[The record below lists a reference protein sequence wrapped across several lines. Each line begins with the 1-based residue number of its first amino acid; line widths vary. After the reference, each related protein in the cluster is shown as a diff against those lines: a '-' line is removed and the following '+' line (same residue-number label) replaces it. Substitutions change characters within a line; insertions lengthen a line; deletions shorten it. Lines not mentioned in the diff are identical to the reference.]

1 MLKVNVSTDGLQIGT
16 HRLHYAWVIV
26 VVAAIL
32 WLTSG
37 SIRMASSVLVPYM
50 EDPANFGWSYG
61 AIGFGFSLQWI
72 FSGMCSPV
80 VGWLGDRYGIR
91 RTMVLGAFLF
101 IAGMMLTGTMNHL
114 WQFYL
119 YFGIILSA
127 SMAVFQVPL
136 TVAVTM
142 WFKKHLGLALGL
154 LQASMGLGTVIAIIG
169 VLFLLNHLGWRWTFW
184 IPGIVGG
191 VVLLLLIRPFH
202 NEPGEIGLRPLGAS
216 EDEPIEKLRR
226 GPTAKIRTSV
236 FLRHAQH
243 TSAFWNLIGIHFWG
257 CVGHNIIL
265 IFLIAMAIDSGLSQG
280 VAAGL
285 FITLSVVS
293 MITRFLVPVAADRM
307 DSKGAMG
314 VCFFLQTFPVLLLFV
329 AQDAWTFYLFAVL
342 FGIGLGGEMT
352 AFPIIN
358 RQYYGNAPLGTV
370 YGWQM
375 FGVGIGM
382 ALGAWV
388 GGFLWDLTGDFTAT
402 VALSFAMSL
411 LGTLSI
417 IALPTTS
424 RRLIPHWEESLPPE
438 ARSAASP

>member
-1 MLKVNVSTDGLQIGT
+1 MLKVSVSTDGVRIGT

-26 VVAAIL
+26 ALAALL

-37 SIRMASSVLVPYM
+37 SIRMASSVLVPYL
-50 EDPANFGWSYG
+50 EDPENFGWSYG
-61 AIGFGFSLQWI
+61 AIGFAFALQWI
-72 FSGMCSPV
+72 FSGMFSPLA
-80 VGWLGDRYGIR
+80 GWLGDRYGIR
-91 RTMVLGAFLF
+91 RTMVVGAFLF
-101 IAGMMLTGTMNHL
+101 IVGMMLTGTMNHL

-119 YFGIILSA
+119 YFGVILSA
-127 SMAVFQVPL
+127 AMAMFQVPL
-136 TVAVTM
+136 TASVTM
-142 WFKKHLGLALGL
+142 WFKKHLGLAMGL
-154 LQASMGLGTVIAIIG
+154 LQASMGLGTVVAILG
-169 VLFLLNHLGWRWTFW
+169 VVYLLNQFGLRWTFW

-191 VVLLLLIRPFH
+191 ALLFLLIRPFH

-216 EDEPIEKLRR
+216 EDEPIQRLQKGAAGKL
-226 GPTAKIRTSV
+226 RTSV
-236 FLRHAQH
+236 FLHHAQS
-243 TSAFWNLIGIHFWG
+243 TGAFWNLIGIHFWG

-265 IFLIAMAIDSGLSQG
+265 VFIVAMAVDRGLSSG
-280 VAAGL
+280 VAAGV
-285 FITLSVVS
+285 FVTLSVVS
-293 MITRFLVPVAADRM
+293 TITRFLVPIAADRM
-307 DSKGAMG
+307 GSKGVMG
-314 VCFFLQTFPVLLLFV
+314 VCFFLQTIPVLILFG
-329 AQDAWTFYLFAVL
+329 ANDTWAFYLFAVF

-358 RQYYGNAPLGTV
+358 RQYYGNAPLGTI

-382 ALGAWV
+382 ALGAWA

-402 VALSFAMSL
+402 VGLSFVMSL

-424 RRLIPHWEESLPPE
+424 RRLIPHWEDSLPPE